1 MIRRLDRI
9 CVRSVPFLLNLCLH
23 FFCRMPPKGKSAS
36 SSSAPKRSKT
46 PASKKRKG
54 QTGESSAPPPRSPS
68 PPPAPR
74 GVDPPESVVQRIF
87 DFDPR
92 DRAYSRYQVMA
103 RWPVA
108 RQGRFDFEGLQSRDG
123 WLDALK
129 TFADGAGVWPLL
141 EVDERA
147 YEWPT
152 KEFLSTL
159 TVECHETTS
168 EACVRFRLGG
178 MARVCSIDEFGYR
191 LGFYEW
197 AEVQSGELSGLA
209 LISSLAGDAKSA
221 FFKEIA
227 PRTRGY
233 SARHPRSQKWIDLC

>member
-1 MIRRLDRI
+1 MTRRLDRV
-9 CVRSVPFLLNLCLH
+9 CVRSVPFLLILCLH
-23 FFCRMPPKGKSAS
+23 FFCKMPPKGKAAS
-36 SSSAPKRSKT
+36 SSSAPKRSKA

-108 RQGRFDFEGLQSRDG
+108 RQGRFDFEGLQSREG

-129 TFADGAGVWPLL
+129 TLADGAGIWPLL

-168 EACVRFRLGG
+168 EVCVRFRLGG

-197 AEVQSGELSGLA
+197 VKVQSGELSGLA
-209 LISSLAGDAKSA
+209 LISSLAGT
-221 FFKEIA
+221 
-227 PRTRGY
+227 PRVHSSRKLHRGLEVIQL
-233 SARHPRSQKWIDLC
+233 AHPRSQK